1 MVQPLCFLGNLCLIQ
16 DKIFSYVSMFSWF
29 LCQSFHQYHIILIPA
44 RKNTTDGGY
53 KTYRVKY
60 MTIIALR
67 MGSWDKK
74 NYTFTKFSHG
84 DMFEGRLS

>member
-1 MVQPLCFLGNLCLIQ
+1 MPNSRQNFFLCFYVFM
-16 DKIFSYVSMFSWF
+16 IFMSVFSPISNYLDF
-29 LCQSFHQYHIILIPA
+29 CQ
-44 RKNTTDGGY
+44 KKKTTDGGY